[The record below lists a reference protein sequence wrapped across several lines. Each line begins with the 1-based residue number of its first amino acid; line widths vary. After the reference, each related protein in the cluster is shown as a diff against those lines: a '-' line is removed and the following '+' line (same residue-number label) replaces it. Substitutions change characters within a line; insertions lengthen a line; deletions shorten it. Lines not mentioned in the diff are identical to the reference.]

1 MPAYAM
7 VVVVEAANPSAMDAL
22 RETLIPD
29 ADAVLFVGEPWEVH
43 AVAPDVAEQEPPEF
57 DSLTCFDQHPDR

>member
-7 VVVVEAANPSAMDAL
+7 VVVVEAPNPAAMDAL

-29 ADAVLFVGEPWEVH
+29 ADAVLFVGEPWEVQRES
-43 AVAPDVAEQEPPEF
+43 ANF
-57 DSLTCFDQHPDR
+57 DGDFDTLGTIRQHPGA